1 MTLARSP
8 LGRFST
14 LARVTSVKPAHAAMC
29 MVSFPNRGPLSS
41 YVGHQPP
48 IYFGDSPLSWYLM
61 ARCGVPSMGVHFL
74 DYSHDAQATLQQP
87 EA

>member
-1 MTLARSP
+1 MPPCAWLASQTAD
-8 LGRFST
+8 L
-14 LARVTSVKPAHAAMC
+14 LAHMWVTK
-29 MVSFPNRGPLSS
+29 
-41 YVGHQPP
+41 PP